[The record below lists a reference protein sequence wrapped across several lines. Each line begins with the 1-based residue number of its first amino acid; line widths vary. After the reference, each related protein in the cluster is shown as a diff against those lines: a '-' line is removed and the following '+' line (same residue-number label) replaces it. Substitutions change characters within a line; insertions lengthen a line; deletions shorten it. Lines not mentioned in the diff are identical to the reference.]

1 MPRPDP
7 TPHPAGAPV
16 RPATGPRPAW
26 QGPDAHERGAAL
38 PRGAAPRPPRT
49 RAPFLPEPEG
59 RQMPSGSGSAPAFAA
74 RAYHSALDFGVRFW
88 LT

>member
-1 MPRPDP
+1 HELHIVEVGHSDTDGTSVLHVPDLGLVV
-7 TPHPAGAPV
+7 AG
-16 RPATGPRPAW
+16 
-26 QGPDAHERGAAL
+26 D
-38 PRGAAPRPPRT
+38 RPPRT